1 MRLGGITF
9 SPASVDRRHRLL
21 AAALLISTLLA
32 LVFGPSVSRAS
43 RTLAIA
49 FELLWFAGDG
59 PLSIQTP
66 SPIRS
71 ETVLT
76 AGGQEFAVDI
86 YDIGGFRREV
96 GLVLINGIEPA
107 GRRYEPLVELAQTLA
122 RVGITV
128 AVPDLTSY
136 VEYRLDPAD
145 VVRLR
150 RTYLFLLD
158 ELNVDPARSGFLGF
172 SAGGSLAFVAAADP
186 QIAESVGV
194 IALVGPYSDLTR
206 VLSFATTGAY
216 RTESALIQY
225 RPEVLV
231 WQVARNTV
239 LSTMSDSG
247 ERAFL
252 RRVFDGRTPEPDAE
266 FLAENPGYTLSAE
279 GQATFDLFANRDP
292 AAVADL
298 TARLPDHS
306 RQLLTDLSPTAVTP
320 LIHARLLLMHE
331 GGDPYFPLYESEEL
345 IRLMP
350 VRSMLISTALIEHA
364 VLRTPPLTPGNIFN
378 FYLPESVKLLNYI
391 YFLLE
396 ATGR

>member
-9 SPASVDRRHRLL
+9 SPAPADRRHRLL
-21 AAALLISTLLA
+21 AVALLISTLLA

-43 RTLAIA
+43 RTLSIA

-59 PLSIQTP
+59 PLFIQTP

-96 GLVLINGIEPA
+96 GLVLVNGIEPA
-107 GRRYEPLVELAQTLA
+107 GRRYGPLVELAQTLA

-128 AVPDLTSY
+128 AVPDLASY
-136 VEYRLDPAD
+136 AEYRLDPAD
-145 VVRLR
+145 VLRLR
-150 RTYLFLLD
+150 QTYRFLLD
-158 ELNVDPARSGFLGF
+158 ELNADPERSGFLGF

-186 QIAESVGV
+186 EIADAVGIV
-194 IALVGPYSDLTR
+194 ALVGPYSDLTR

-216 RTESALIQY
+216 VSENALIQY

-239 LSTMSDSG
+239 LSAMSDSG

-252 RRVFDGRTPEPDAE
+252 RQVFAGLSPEPDAE
-266 FLAENPGYTLSAE
+266 LLAENPGYTLSAE
-279 GQATFDLFANRDP
+279 GQATFDLFANHD
-292 AAVADL
+292 AGAVDDL
-298 TARLPDHS
+298 TARLPARS
-306 RQLLTDLSPTAVTP
+306 RQLLADLSPVVVAP
-320 LIHARLLLMHE
+320 LIQARLLLMHE

-345 IRLMP
+345 IQFMP
-350 VRSMLISTALIEHA
+350 DRSMLISTALIEHA
-364 VLRTPPLTPGNIFN
+364 VLRTPPLTPGNTFN
-378 FYLPESVKLLNYI
+378 FYLPESLKLLTYI
-391 YFLLE
+391 NSLLKE
-396 ATGR
+396 TGR